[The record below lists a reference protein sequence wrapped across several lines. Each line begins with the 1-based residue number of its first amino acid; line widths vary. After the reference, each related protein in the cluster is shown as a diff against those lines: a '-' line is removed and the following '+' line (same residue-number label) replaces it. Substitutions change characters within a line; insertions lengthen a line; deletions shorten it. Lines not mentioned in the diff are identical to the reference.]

1 MNDINNLNKEA
12 DCKKFVFLDID
23 GVLNSVNFF
32 KEKSLSKRWREFREK
47 YENKHVAI
55 GLASIDPKAVEL
67 LNKLTETTG
76 ARIVVSSSWRG
87 DYALQTVFSLAGI
100 IEPIYG
106 ETPRSEHRCRG
117 AEIEAWLEERKEP
130 YKYVILDDD
139 SDMLD
144 TQHSNFIHTDRKV
157 GLTEENVNEAI
168 KILSND

>member
-1 MNDINNLNKEA
+1 MD
-12 DCKKFVFLDID
+12 KFVFLDID
-23 GVLNSVNFF
+23 GVLNSEQYYL
-32 KEKSLSKRWREFREK
+32 EKPQHKRWKEFK
-47 YENKHVAI
+47 NKLDKHIAWGVCN
-55 GLASIDPKAVEL
+55 IDPKAVKL
-67 LNKLTETTG
+67 LNKLVSGTN

-106 ETPRSEHRCRG
+106 ETPRLESRFRG
-117 AEIEAWLEERKEP
+117 EEIDKWLKERQEP

-144 TQHSNFIHTDRKV
+144 TQRNNFIHTDWKV

-168 KILSND
+168 KILNNDNSKRSQKENLRK